1 MKKNIYN
8 NSLQFSK
15 KVDSNDKL
23 FNLKDKFHFPI
34 INGSRSSLYFCGNSL
49 GLQPK
54 ETKKDILQE
63 IDDWKNLAVEGHFKA
78 KKSWFNYH
86 SYLCEASSK
95 IVGCKYEETVIM
107 NSLTVNL
114 HLLMVSFYKPNK
126 KKKKILI
133 EENAFPS
140 DFYAVK
146 SQLKFHNNDPVNDL
160 IIVRKDKNHLFSTEK
175 IINTIERNKD
185 QIAMILLGGVNYLT
199 GQLLDLK
206 KITTVAKENGCI
218 IGLDL
223 AHAAGN
229 VNLKLHSWGV
239 DFAAWCGYKYLNGG
253 PGAPSGIFINSI
265 YHQNSDLKR
274 FEGWWGHDKT
284 SRFELQSHF
293 KPMVSAEAWQL
304 SNPPIFSMAALLSS
318 LNIFNS
324 VGMKNLLDKSNQLTS
339 YLEYLLIDSL
349 SDQITIISPK
359 RKNERGCQ
367 LSIKFKN
374 FNKDIVKLL
383 YKEKII
389 CDYRK
394 PNILRIAPV
403 PLYNSFEDCYHLV
416 KTLKKILVK

>member
-1 MKKNIYN
+1 MKKNIYK

-15 KVDSNDKL
+15 KADSNDKL

-54 ETKKDILQE
+54 ETKKEILQE
-63 IDDWKNLAVEGHFKA
+63 IDDWKNLAVEGHFKPD
-78 KKSWFNYH
+78 KSWFNYH
-86 SYLCEASSK
+86 SYLNESTSK
-95 IVGCKYEETVIM
+95 IVGCKYEETVTM

-114 HLLMVSFYKPNK
+114 HLLMVTFYQPNN

-133 EENAFPS
+133 ENNAFPS
-140 DFYAVK
+140 DLYAVK

-160 IIVRKDKNHLFSTEK
+160 IILEKENDNLLSTEK
-175 IINTIERNKD
+175 IIRTINENKD

-206 KITTVAKENGCI
+206 KITAAAKENGCI

-229 VNLKLHSWGV
+229 VELKLHNWGV

-274 FEGWWGHDKT
+274 FEGWWGHDKL
-284 SRFELQSHF
+284 SRFEHQSHF
-293 KPMVSAEAWQL
+293 KPLPSAEAWQL

-318 LNIFNS
+318 LNIFIS
-324 VGMKNLLDKSNQLTS
+324 VGMKNLFFKSDQLTT

-359 RKNERGCQ
+359 KNSDRGCQ

-374 FNKDIVKLL
+374 FNKNIVKLL
-383 YKEKII
+383 YEKKII
-389 CDYRK
+389 CDFRK

-403 PLYNSFEDCYHLV
+403 PLYNSFEDCYNLV
-416 KTLKKILVK
+416 EKLKKILE